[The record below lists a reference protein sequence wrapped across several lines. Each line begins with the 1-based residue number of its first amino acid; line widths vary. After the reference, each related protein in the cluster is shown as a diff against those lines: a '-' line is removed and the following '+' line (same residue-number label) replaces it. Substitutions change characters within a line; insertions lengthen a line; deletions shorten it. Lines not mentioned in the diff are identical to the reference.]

1 MINFG
6 NIHIIGYC
14 SIPELRLDLNKPGI
28 TIIRGE
34 NGFGKSKIFSSLIW
48 GLYGKNLNGVSNV
61 NTWKERQPKDYQGT
75 LVEVYFTVDSDTY
88 KVSRCQE
95 YKGDLQGA
103 PGNNRLV
110 LLKNGNEIST
120 KGKNQIQDE
129 IVKSL
134 GMSYELFIN
143 SIVFGQNM
151 ARLINEP
158 NSSKR
163 EVFEQIFS
171 MGFIEKAKEYS
182 KEKYKKYRE
191 IDFDLYGKMKNLY
204 DRIQSEEE
212 HIQNQLDNQRAF
224 EDIRKS
230 QIKGIK
236 NRIQGLKDDLN
247 KFETRYKEIPGNT
260 ISKNNGLQDK
270 LSKVDKKLDTVNEVI
285 GNLSL
290 ADFIDTLWNLCIKGK
305 FSRLKKTLKDY
316 KELYKEQYN
325 LTQKLNDI
333 RNEMSELRDNVI
345 LTNSLIR
352 GIDSTR
358 KTLENTEKELIK
370 ARKQKRP
377 ESLNKPNHLKEYQK
391 KLNDL
396 KEEYHLN
403 KKKLN
408 NYEWLLQDPLGTSGI
423 KAYLFQNALTLV
435 NQYLSEYADILGF
448 SINIT
453 VNMESARKD
462 FITTIERDG
471 IEMDYKELS
480 GGQQQLVNLSMAFAM
495 NGVLSSSKGINVILL
510 DEIFESLSEN
520 NIDVVISLL
529 KTQYKDKSI
538 YMITHLSNL
547 PISGNIIQ
555 VGYKNGLSNYTTL

>member
-1 MINFG
+1 
-6 NIHIIGYC
+6 
-14 SIPELRLDLNKPGI
+14 
-28 TIIRGE
+28 
-34 NGFGKSKIFSSLIW
+34 
-48 GLYGKNLNGVSNV
+48 
-61 NTWKERQPKDYQGT
+61 
-75 LVEVYFTVDSDTY
+75 
-88 KVSRCQE
+88 
-95 YKGDLQGA
+95 
-103 PGNNRLV
+103 
-110 LLKNGNEIST
+110 
-120 KGKNQIQDE
+120 
-129 IVKSL
+129 
-134 GMSYELFIN
+134 
-143 SIVFGQNM
+143 
-151 ARLINEP
+151 
-158 NSSKR
+158 
-163 EVFEQIFS
+163 
-171 MGFIEKAKEYS
+171 
-182 KEKYKKYRE
+182 
-191 IDFDLYGKMKNLY
+191 MKNLY
-204 DRIQSEEE
+204 DKIQSEQE

-236 NRIQGLKDDLN
+236 SRIQGLKEDMN
-247 KFETRYKEIPGNT
+247 RFETRYKEIPENT
-260 ISKNNGLQDK
+260 ISENNKLQEK
-270 LSKVDKKLDTVNEVI
+270 LSKVDKKLDTINEVI

-290 ADFIDTLWNLCIKGK
+290 VDFIDTLWSLCIKGK
-305 FSRLKKTLKDY
+305 FPQLKKTLKDY

-325 LTQKLNDI
+325 LTQELNII
-333 RNEMSELRDNVI
+333 RDEMSKLRDNVI

-352 GIDSTR
+352 EIASTR
-358 KTLENTEKELIK
+358 KTLESTEEELSRV
-370 ARKQKRP
+370 RKQKRP

-391 KLNDL
+391 KLDDL
-396 KEEYHLN
+396 KKGYHLN

-448 SINIT
+448 SINIS

-462 FITTIERDG
+462 FTTTIERDG

-529 KTQYKDKSI
+529 KSQYKDKSI